1 MVALWF
7 TYICVWIAPHYARHA
22 STRPKL
28 T

>member
-1 MVALWF
+1 M
-7 TYICVWIAPHYARHA
+7 IAPHNVRHA